1 MKKEIYT
8 IQNTPFAVA
17 RRQRFI
23 KTEIEEYEV
32 VKIADNVSCLIVK
45 NPYNNLYHCVEYIC
59 GAIVG
64 TNHNKQQLVRQVK
77 KDFEGGSEE
86 VLKEQ
91 VEQGIKDCKT
101 ADLIDNSEFFPMLKG

>member
-17 RRQRFI
+17 RRQRFV

-32 VKIADNVSCLIVK
+32 VKIADNVYCLIVK
-45 NPYNNLYHCVEYIC
+45 NPCNILYHCVEETC

-64 TNHNKQQLVRQVK
+64 TNHNKQELIRQVK
-77 KDFEGGSEE
+77 KDFKVGSEE

-91 VEQGIKDCKT
+91 VEQGIKDCQS
-101 ADLIDNSEFFPMLKG
+101 ADLIDSREFFSMLKG